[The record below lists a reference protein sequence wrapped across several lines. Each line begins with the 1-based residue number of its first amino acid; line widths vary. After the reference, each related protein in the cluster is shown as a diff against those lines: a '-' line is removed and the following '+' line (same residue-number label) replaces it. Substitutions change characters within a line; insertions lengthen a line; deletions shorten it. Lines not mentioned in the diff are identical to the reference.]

1 MQSNLIYRN
10 IVRGL
15 YSCKMSSSVYEFK
28 ELKKIKYQ
36 KKVIMINNVK
46 KELSIPKNISKEL
59 DMFLKKNYN
68 DYNK

>member
-1 MQSNLIYRN
+1 
-10 IVRGL
+10 
-15 YSCKMSSSVYEFK
+15 MSSSVYEFK

-46 KELSIPKNISKEL
+46 KELSIPKNISKDLEI
-59 DMFLKKNYN
+59 FLKKNYN

>member
-10 IVRGL
+10 IVREL